1 MTPLDYAKAACDTM
15 MRRFSAPDLPP
26 KGHFHYHQGVFL
38 SGMHGVWQLTGE
50 RKYFDYIKAWVDS
63 VFDENGG
70 IRACSFADLDD
81 IQPGILLF
89 SLLDETKDGYYEK
102 CLASVYE
109 EVKAIPRNSQGGYW
123 HKTGTPD
130 QMWLY
135 GLYMAGPFCA
145 EYAYRYD
152 LPALTDETI
161 HQALLMK
168 QVTWDEKTGL
178 MRHAWDGR
186 FEAPW
191 ADPIT
196 GRAPEFWGRSM
207 GWVPVALLNELDFI
221 PADHPGFGAV
231 QEMAVD
237 LLKALCRYQSR
248 DGRWY
253 QVVNKGGQEGN
264 WLENSCSCLYVAAL
278 CKAVRRGMMERDF
291 LDAARRGY
299 AGVIGSLARDGDD
312 LLIGNVCVGTGVG
325 DYAFYCARPT
335 SVNDLHGVGA
345 FLLMCVEMQ
354 QCLDERKEDA

>member
-1 MTPLDYAKAACDTM
+1 MTPLDYAKAACDTL
-15 MRRFSAPDLPP
+15 MRKFDAPDLPP

-50 RKYFDYIKAWVDS
+50 EKYFGYIKAWVDS

-70 IRACSFADLDD
+70 IRTCNFSDLDD

-89 SLLDETKDGYYEK
+89 PLLDRTKDPYYEK

-109 EVKAIPRNSQGGYW
+109 EVKAIRRNPRGGYW
-123 HKTGTPD
+123 HKTKTPD
-130 QMWLY
+130 QMWLD

-145 EYAYRYD
+145 EYAARFG
-152 LPALTDETI
+152 LPALTDDTV
-161 HQALLMK
+161 HQALLMRE
-168 QVTWDEKTGL
+168 VTGDEETGL
-178 MRHAWDGR
+178 LYHAWDGR
-186 FEAPW
+186 RQEPW
-191 ADPIT
+191 ADPET

-221 PADHPGFGAV
+221 PRGHPGYEAV
-231 QEMAVD
+231 REMAID
-237 LLKALCRYQSR
+237 LLRALCRYQSR

-253 QVVNKGGQEGN
+253 QVVDKGDKEGN
-264 WLENSCSCLYVAAL
+264 WLENSCSCLYAAAL
-278 CKAVRRGMMERDF
+278 CRAVRTGLMGGES

-299 AGVIGSLARDGDD
+299 EGVIRSLSWDRED
-312 LLIGNVCVGTGVG
+312 LLIGSVCVGTGVG

-345 FLLMCVEMQ
+345 FLLMCVELQ
-354 QCLDERKEDA
+354 KCLNGQKEDA